1 MLPIIKYI
9 KARFPIFPAFLFSL
23 GYAALAI
30 GSSLSD
36 NFWINNLTQGL
47 KTLLSLT
54 FLFFFFLLKQRIID
68 EFRDEKHDLKNFP
81 SRPLPQGLISKNQLI
96 ILGLPVFFLELL
108 LSFIL
113 GFYNIYFLIL
123 VYTFLMA
130 REFFMPRWLD
140 RHFTIYF
147 LIHEMIFLL
156 FGIYFISVANH
167 FTPPISIKFLQTIF
181 ILIATPMNIE
191 IIRKFSPRFDSKGI
205 TVADTYSS
213 VWGRKNTLIILAAL
227 SFCVSLVLTIIK
239 SNFIFLIFSLLTI
252 LSWRI
257 CRFKSDKTIRL
268 IGVINFLGVAL
279 LSNLIW

>member
-47 KTLLSLT
+47 KILFMLT
-54 FLFFFFLLKQRIID
+54 FLFFFFLLKQRVID

-81 SRPLPQGLISKNQLI
+81 NRPLPKGLISKKQLI
-96 ILGLPVFFLELL
+96 ILGLPVFLLELIL
-108 LSFIL
+108 VSLL
-113 GFYNIYFLIL
+113 GFYNIYFFILI
-123 VYTFLMA
+123 YTFFMA
-130 REFFMPRWLD
+130 REFFIPSWLD

-156 FGIYFISVANH
+156 FGIYFISVINR
-167 FTPPISIKFLQTIF
+167 FTPPISIKFLLIIF
-181 ILIATPMNIE
+181 ALIAAPVNIE
-191 IIRKFSPRFDSKGI
+191 IIRKFSPRFDSKGMP
-205 TVADTYSS
+205 VADTYSS
-213 VWGRKNTLIILAAL
+213 VWGRKNTLIILTAL
-227 SFCVSLVLTIIK
+227 SFCIGLVLTIIK

-257 CRFKSDKTIRL
+257 FRLKSDKTIIL